1 MTATR
6 DSRFGSAIQRRSLV
20 TASPLPFFL
29 FLSFLFFLF
38 FSFPLRP
45 DFRNRRNFTRRRT
58 RVSTQLARTRMIEP
72 RAIVSAPLGESVT
85 LIAEGMIRGIAA
97 LQSTRAVA
105 PTRTNTAPFSKTA
118 NMYLVRFSFIFF
130 SFFFLP
136 LFSSNANPLIH
147 LSNLKSLS
155 IPVRFDYA
163 GKFLFFNRTF
173 LFFPLE
179 DGT

>member
-1 MTATR
+1 MTQWLRDPFLTRTYLR
-6 DSRFGSAIQRRSLV
+6 DSHSRFQIRICDSTSIVSHCL
-20 TASPLPFFL
+20 PLL
-29 FLSFLFFLF
+29 FLSLSLSSFSFFLL
-38 FSFPLRP
+38 FSFPPRP

-118 NMYLVRFSFIFF
+118 NMYLRSYAFPPYFF
-130 SFFFLP
+130 LFFFPL
-136 LFSSNANPLIH
+136 LFSNSLIH
-147 LSNLKSLS
+147 LSIIS
-155 IPVRFDYA
+155 
-163 GKFLFFNRTF
+163 
-173 LFFPLE
+173 
-179 DGT
+179 